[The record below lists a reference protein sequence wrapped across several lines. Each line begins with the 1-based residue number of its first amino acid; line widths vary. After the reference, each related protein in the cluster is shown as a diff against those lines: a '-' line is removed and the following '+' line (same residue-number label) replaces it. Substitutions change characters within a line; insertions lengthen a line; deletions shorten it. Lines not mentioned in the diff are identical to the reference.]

1 MLAKKSQR
9 IKLFFAMVIT
19 TLILISVIIGAIFS
33 LTTTN
38 NENVTPIK
46 IIPNFEDDPL
56 EPTDEPLGSVN
67 SRGKNGGELV
77 WAVQLTTTPSE
88 AMLSVPALA
97 DLNPPLGG
105 QGKKFLEVIVAST
118 DDHVYAVD
126 KDGEPV
132 WTYSDAVIDDA
143 ITATSHISLDFDPA
157 PFFSSITPVDIG
169 GGKAPELLMGEQD
182 GVLAIAPDGS
192 THWTDKGT
200 TDGYYFSSI
209 AVTDLEGDFE
219 GKDADGNF
227 IGMRDDL
234 EIILG
239 SDDDA
244 NADSYLEAWQA
255 NGQEVFRYH
264 VQLGFEHAFMT
275 NSIVTAELDGYFLQD
290 EKVLEKVKDNNPE
303 TLYADI
309 LTSTHAYPGRV
320 WSHKSGQEWYEYEES
335 AQLDA
340 GHWGGHE
347 TYATSAVGNF
357 TGGPEL
363 EIIIGHGSGSTSWT
377 SSDGTVRMY
386 RQDGQ
391 EVVNAF
397 TTGSAPSSVFSSPTV
412 ADAQNLDPD
421 DLAEDEFVEYEVF
434 FGADN
439 GIFYSLSA
447 KDLTENWQYQTGGRI
462 LSSPAIMNINSD
474 DRLEVVIGS
483 DDGFVYCFEA
493 DPQELDRD
501 GEPHPKDDG
510 MEDGGGDAGTYD
522 ILWKFD
528 TKAALETASGEI
540 GISSPVVGDI
550 NYDGQLE
557 VVIGDTAGNLYAIAA
572 GGTCVPG
579 QLDWPMFHGD
589 LNKTGV
595 YNPGTSY
602 GVKVEPQ
609 VIQTPD
615 GPRREDLK
623 KSVKPGEAVTYNI
636 TVTNVG
642 TSKTFAESDT
652 FWFHTS
658 QFVYKGGEVQDENEW
673 PAIQLSGESLLWS
686 GGTEGVGN
694 PYVVLASYQLT
705 NVTLTVPAPWSG
717 DLSEFT
723 QIEIEANSSKD
734 PWARDSVQTLTSLE
748 IFLDF
753 EMDILKEPIQ
763 DTNSELY
770 GQKVI
775 KINPSDRAAVDV
787 SVKNIGNLNDSYDLR
802 IDGVLFGWD
811 AYFVKSESS
820 FYPDALTLDA
830 KIMQDQFPTV
840 YRGSEDK
847 VTFHIQAPS
856 DAQEHEILTL
866 KVVGTS
872 RYSQGT
878 NLIDNISKFDYLIV
892 EVNPVPD
899 LELNCDNPR
908 QYVIAGDNVTFE
920 VEVINRGNSIV
931 TVKLEHSQLEEGW
944 SLGFFND
951 LGTPFSGTDVLVDVM
966 NDGVTNVNVV
976 LLAPRGAAA
985 GSRQNVIIRG
995 TTQTSGEV
1003 SLQSTDTVALTAIVS
1018 QFFDIN
1024 VTVDPPSIAIDPGE
1038 TINYNIKV
1046 RNIGN
1051 GDDFVIVMPNLL
1063 EVNWDATFYL
1073 DGEERVTS
1081 EIGYNETVEFQMQ
1094 IRIPRNQ
1101 LAGTYK
1107 TGINVSSIGDR
1118 EIMEFDTI
1126 INQTF
1131 NLSVYGVMH
1140 SQETSDKLLTNNI
1153 KPEPGVSPGS
1163 ILTYVFEVTNGG
1175 NKGDWVRLEFTS
1187 VNEEW
1192 DTWEGV
1198 FVGIT
1203 NTEAYLTDV
1212 ESWDFGE
1219 QLDMSTQTSAVGY
1232 LNSNTDVTL
1241 HQIEMKLGVDQR
1253 VWVKVQLTVPRDV
1266 ERDTVRFFN
1275 IQGKSLHKDGIL
1287 KDENTDDNDVRLE
1300 LKLLFP
1306 DLDLTSDIRHP
1317 KNIDNGEIV
1326 TISVEVSNIGDIEAR
1341 EVLVTFYVDGKE
1353 VKTQTINLLPDG
1365 SSRLIPF
1372 TWQAMGGNHDLKIKV
1387 DPENAIVE
1395 EDESNNEKSEKVNVE
1410 SGGFGEIFNN
1420 RSVCSVIPIIIVAI
1434 ILAIIVIIIRK
1445 RGSLF
1450 GWKPGGGGEEL

>member
-1 MLAKKSQR
+1 
-9 IKLFFAMVIT
+9 
-19 TLILISVIIGAIFS
+19 
-33 LTTTN
+33 
-38 NENVTPIK
+38 
-46 IIPNFEDDPL
+46 
-56 EPTDEPLGSVN
+56 
-67 SRGKNGGELV
+67 
-77 WAVQLTTTPSE
+77 
-88 AMLSVPALA
+88 
-97 DLNPPLGG
+97 
-105 QGKKFLEVIVAST
+105 
-118 DDHVYAVD
+118 
-126 KDGEPV
+126 
-132 WTYSDAVIDDA
+132 
-143 ITATSHISLDFDPA
+143 
-157 PFFSSITPVDIG
+157 
-169 GGKAPELLMGEQD
+169 
-182 GVLAIAPDGS
+182 
-192 THWTDKGT
+192 
-200 TDGYYFSSI
+200 
-209 AVTDLEGDFE
+209 
-219 GKDADGNF
+219 
-227 IGMRDDL
+227 
-234 EIILG
+234 
-239 SDDDA
+239 
-244 NADSYLEAWQA
+244 
-255 NGQEVFRYH
+255 
-264 VQLGFEHAFMT
+264 
-275 NSIVTAELDGYFLQD
+275 
-290 EKVLEKVKDNNPE
+290 
-303 TLYADI
+303 
-309 LTSTHAYPGRV
+309 
-320 WSHKSGQEWYEYEES
+320 
-335 AQLDA
+335 
-340 GHWGGHE
+340 
-347 TYATSAVGNF
+347 
-357 TGGPEL
+357 
-363 EIIIGHGSGSTSWT
+363 
-377 SSDGTVRMY
+377 
-386 RQDGQ
+386 
-391 EVVNAF
+391 
-397 TTGSAPSSVFSSPTV
+397 
-412 ADAQNLDPD
+412 
-421 DLAEDEFVEYEVF
+421 
-434 FGADN
+434 
-439 GIFYSLSA
+439 
-447 KDLTENWQYQTGGRI
+447 
-462 LSSPAIMNINSD
+462 
-474 DRLEVVIGS
+474 
-483 DDGFVYCFEA
+483 
-493 DPQELDRD
+493 
-501 GEPHPKDDG
+501 
-510 MEDGGGDAGTYD
+510 
-522 ILWKFD
+522 
-528 TKAALETASGEI
+528 
-540 GISSPVVGDI
+540 
-550 NYDGQLE
+550 
-557 VVIGDTAGNLYAIAA
+557 
-572 GGTCVPG
+572 
-579 QLDWPMFHGD
+579 
-589 LNKTGV
+589 
-595 YNPGTSY
+595 
-602 GVKVEPQ
+602 
-609 VIQTPD
+609 
-615 GPRREDLK
+615 
-623 KSVKPGEAVTYNI
+623 
-636 TVTNVG
+636 
-642 TSKTFAESDT
+642 
-652 FWFHTS
+652 
-658 QFVYKGGEVQDENEW
+658 
-673 PAIQLSGESLLWS
+673 
-686 GGTEGVGN
+686 
-694 PYVVLASYQLT
+694 
-705 NVTLTVPAPWSG
+705 
-717 DLSEFT
+717 
-723 QIEIEANSSKD
+723 
-734 PWARDSVQTLTSLE
+734 
-748 IFLDF
+748 
-753 EMDILKEPIQ
+753 MDILKEPVQ
-763 DTNSELY
+763 DENSELF

-775 KINPSDRAAVDV
+775 KINPSDRATIDV
-787 SVKNIGNLNDSYDLR
+787 NIKNIGNLNDSYDLR

-811 AYFVKSESS
+811 AYFIKSDSS
-820 FYPDALTLDA
+820 FYSDALQLDA
-830 KIMQDQFPTV
+830 QIMQEQFPTE
-840 YRGSEDK
+840 YSGSDGK
-847 VTFHIQAPS
+847 VTFHILAPS
-856 DAQEHEILTL
+856 DAQENEILTL

-878 NLIDNISKFDYLIV
+878 NLIDNITKYDYLIV
-892 EVNPVPD
+892 QVNPVPD
-899 LELNCDNPR
+899 LELNCDSPR
-908 QYVIAGDNVTFE
+908 QYVTAGDNVTFE

-951 LGTPFSGTDVLVDVM
+951 LGTPFSGTDILVDVM

-995 TTQTSGEV
+995 TTQSSGEV

-1038 TINYNIKV
+1038 TINYKIKV

-1073 DGEERVTS
+1073 DGVERVTS

-1101 LAGTYK
+1101 LAGAYK